1 VHRRGSQELTL
12 QELGRKMARKAPID
26 QDLIRELAS
35 LLDET
40 GLSEIEIEQEGLR
53 GPVPRQTPRAQ
64 AAVPR
69 PPLPPPAAA
78 ARAAAAATR
87 GVRGPGRP
95 ARCPRPGAAPAPATL
110 DMPADPMKHP
120 GVVTSPMVGV
130 AYMAPEPGAKPFVD
144 VGSVV
149 KTGDTVL
156 IIEAMKTMNHI
167 PAPRAGTVKQILI
180 EDGRPVELPQPWMIV
195 D

>member
-1 VHRRGSQELTL
+1 
-12 QELGRKMARKAPID
+12 MARKAPID

-53 GPVPRQTPRAQ
+53 VRVARQ
-64 AAVPR
+64 AAVVQTTMAHAHV
-69 PPLPPPAAA
+69 PPP
-78 ARAAAAATR
+78 
-87 GVRGPGRP
+87 PM
-95 ARCPRPGAAPAPATL
+95 AAPAPATL

-149 KTGDTVL
+149 KAGDTVL

-167 PAPRAGTVKQILI
+167 PAPRDGTVKQILI
-180 EDGRPVELPQPWMIV
+180 EDGRPVEFGEPLMIIE
-195 D
+195 